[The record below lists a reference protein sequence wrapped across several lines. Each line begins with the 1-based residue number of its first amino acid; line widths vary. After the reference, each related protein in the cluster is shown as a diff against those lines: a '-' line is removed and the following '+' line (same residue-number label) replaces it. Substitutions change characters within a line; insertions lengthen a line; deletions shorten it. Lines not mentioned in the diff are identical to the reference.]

1 MKDKNKQLLMVGD
14 FDVKSFKEN
23 EIAANKS
30 LSVAAFALAIFLAVL
45 WILIMV
51 LSNTRI
57 LHTSNRLVHIGF
69 PVAFVLLAIP
79 FFQRKT
85 KIMEHP
91 GFKYALLGLFI
102 FAISLINIA
111 EPVHSILG
119 FAIIILGSCHYYSK
133 RMLRVAFIGSLIMV
147 LISLYAGTFL
157 GDWDAN
163 LVGISEISVPSFLG
177 ITKEEFI
184 DSPYTRWLVIK
195 KLYETEGVNR
205 YVNIFVNYYLTRAGA
220 ITILYLI
227 ALQLSGRTYKMLINV
242 SQNVKK
248 EEKMANELS
257 LAKDIQLSFIP
268 KDFPNTEEYQI
279 LGAIHSAKEVGG
291 DFYDYF
297 QNNKSE
303 VVFDI
308 GDVSGKGI
316 PGSLTMMR
324 AKTLMKSFALNCD
337 ELSEV
342 LELTNKELCENNDSN
357 VFVTALIGKVNLDS
371 GELILANAA
380 HNPPLLKRNGKFE
393 YLLLPKGFVL
403 GGFDSIVYKNTKIQ
417 LFEGD
422 QIVFYTDGVT
432 EAMNE
437 KDEMF
442 GEERLLNLFNAN
454 TDKSLKELFL
464 LARAA
469 IDEFRGNA
477 EQSDDLTAIGFEYKG
492 NTVMTREI
500 IVSTL
505 PENIEILTEFVNSY
519 LNKYTTNT
527 RAIAQINVAIDEL
540 FSNIVKFAYHP
551 EIGKATLRIELR
563 KDPLSICITFIDH
576 GKPFNPLELESPDVD
591 KPLEERDIG
600 GLGIFIVK
608 QTMDEI
614 NYEYKDGHNILT
626 IKKSL

>member
-1 MKDKNKQLLMVGD
+1 MADD

-57 LHTSNRLVHIGF
+57 LHTSNRLVHFGF
-69 PVAFVLLAIP
+69 PVAFVLLGIP
-79 FFQRKT
+79 FFQRKS

-119 FAIIILGSCHYYSK
+119 FAIIIIGACHYYSK
-133 RMLRVAFIGSLIMV
+133 SMLRVAFIGSLVMI

-163 LVGISEISVPSFLG
+163 LIGISEISAPSFLE
-177 ITKEEFI
+177 ISKEEFV
-184 DSPYTRWLVIK
+184 DNPHTRWLIIR
-195 KLYETEGVNR
+195 KLFEEENVNR
-205 YVNIFVNYYLTRAGA
+205 YLNIFVNYYLTRAGA
-220 ITILYLI
+220 ITIIHLI
-227 ALQLSGRTYKMLINV
+227 ALQLSGRTYKMLISV

-248 EEKMANELS
+248 EERMANELS

-268 KDFPNTEEYQI
+268 KDFPNNDEYQI

-297 QNNKSE
+297 QNDKSE
-303 VVFDI
+303 VIFDI

-324 AKTLMKSFALNCD
+324 AKTLIKSFALKTE

-342 LELTNKELCENNDSN
+342 LEQTNKELCENNDSN
-357 VFVTALIGKVNLDS
+357 VFVTAVIGKINLDS
-371 GELILANAA
+371 GEMVLSNAA

-393 YLLLPKGFVL
+393 YLILPKGFVL
-403 GGFDSIVYKNTKIQ
+403 GGFDSIIYKNTKIQ

-422 QIVFYTDGVT
+422 QIIFYTDGVT

-442 GEERLLNLFNAN
+442 GEERLLKLFNDN
-454 TDKSLKELFL
+454 TDKSLKELFI
-464 LARAA
+464 LASQA
-469 IDEFRGNA
+469 IEKFRGKA
-477 EQSDDLTAIGFEYKG
+477 EQSDDITAIGFEYKG
-492 NTVMTREI
+492 SEVMTREI
-500 IVSTL
+500 VVSTL
-505 PENIEILTEFVNSY
+505 PENVDVLSEFVNSY
-519 LNKYTTNT
+519 LNKYTTNN

-551 EIGKATLRIELR
+551 DIGKATLKIELR
-563 KDPLSICITFIDH
+563 KNPLSITITFIDH
-576 GKPFNPLELESPDVD
+576 GKPFNPLDIASPDVY
-591 KPLEERDIG
+591 KSAEERNIG

-608 QTMDEI
+608 KTMDEI
-614 NYEYKDGHNILT
+614 TYEYKGGQNILT
-626 IKKSL
+626 IKKHL